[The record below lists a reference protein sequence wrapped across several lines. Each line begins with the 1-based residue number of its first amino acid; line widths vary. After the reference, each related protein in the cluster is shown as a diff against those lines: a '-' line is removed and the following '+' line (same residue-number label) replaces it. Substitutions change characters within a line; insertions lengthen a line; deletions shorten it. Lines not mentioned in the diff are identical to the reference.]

1 MTDDRMETITDRPHV
16 VDVDEHGYHRC
27 RDCGLVGGAP
37 PDLPCS
43 GTITDPALIR
53 ATDDPDE
60 RTTPAPV
67 GDAVALDLDGVV
79 AHRDNLAAMI
89 RRLSDFLDGRGLNSW
104 KHGACWAAEDAIKSL
119 TARAEAAEALDLHA
133 TAGEVARL
141 RRNLTATAQ
150 DATDAKCARDAA
162 RREADQLRHL
172 LGSHADGHRCTC
184 TMTDPGV
191 YHGDNMHPP
200 EWEQDPWCPTHPHMP
215 YVIEEHRKALARAEA
230 AEAEVVTLRAKVA
243 ALQVA
248 VSHSA
253 ESCADGPCEFHETV
267 ARAESAE
274 AKVAAVQAL
283 AEKRDV
289 LYPPKWAFGAEEN
302 YCNGYRQ
309 ARADFIAAMATGEG
323 Q

>member
-1 MTDDRMETITDRPHV
+1 MDDTTLDAIEGQARFSALTGDGVAPARSVIALVAEVRRLTGVRAECERQFQAQV
-16 VDVDEHGYHRC
+16 
-27 RDCGLVGGAP
+27 GLVA
-37 PDLPCS
+37 
-43 GTITDPALIR
+43 AK
-53 ATDDPDE
+53 
-60 RTTPAPV
+60 TT
-67 GDAVALDLDGVV
+67 
-79 AHRDNLAAMI
+79 
-89 RRLSDFLDGRGLNSW
+89 
-104 KHGACWAAEDAIKSL
+104 
-119 TARAEAAEALDLHA
+119 RAE
-133 TAGEVARL
+133 
-141 RRNLTATAQ
+141 
-150 DATDAKCARDAA
+150 
-162 RREADQLRHL
+162 
-172 LGSHADGHRCTC
+172 S
-184 TMTDPGV
+184 
-191 YHGDNMHPP
+191 
-200 EWEQDPWCPTHPHMP
+200 
-215 YVIEEHRKALARAEA
+215 

-323 Q
+323 E